1 MSDNIQ
7 SLSDRD
13 TWLARNGAAL
23 AGLIFLLA
31 FYWRG
36 LGDWFYQDDFG
47 WLHIGPVTG
56 FTSLLSMLFAPKAH
70 GNIRPWSENLFF
82 FGLKALFG
90 INPLPF
96 RIVVFT
102 TVAADVVLL
111 AALVRRLT
119 GSALAAAGA
128 PILWLANPNV
138 APALCWTSIYNES
151 QYLVFVLL
159 AFWLFL
165 RGKYWQQMVVFALGL
180 GSLETAV
187 MYPVIVLAY
196 VLLYDRAKLWR
207 TKLWQTVPLFAISAA
222 YTALH
227 FWAAPAAKSG
237 PYAIQIDG
245 RMFHTIAAYVKLA
258 LGPEDLAQFHWTWP
272 VWLTIAATAVIGAGV
287 FVAIIAAGRVGW
299 LGLAWFLA
307 LLVPMLPLP
316 DHVEPYALTGPVMG
330 IAIILAG
337 ALGRRPRAI
346 GCAAALYLAICLPA
360 AWDITG
366 WHVARSF
373 IARDLVTGI
382 LAYDRAH
389 PDKTLLITGLSTDQ
403 FYAGF
408 ADRPFDTFGLW
419 NIFIAPGG
427 AQKVDDVRGLVPLYG
442 LPPEKVKE
450 LLHAGQAAILDVSG
464 AVVRDI
470 TGQYALPS
478 SRSRSMPG
486 PGALARTPPGAG
498 SRPGFAMTRR
508 SAGQGG

>member
-1 MSDNIQ
+1 MAKLECAARSIHRFYAPCSRGRSEPALISKTVSQ
-7 SLSDRD
+7 ELSLSDRD

-56 FTSLLSMLFAPKAH
+56 FSSLLSMLFAPKAH

-82 FGLKALFG
+82 YGLKALFG

-96 RIVVFT
+96 RVVVFA

-119 GSALAAAGA
+119 SSALAAACA

-151 QYLVFVLL
+151 QYLVFLLL
-159 AFWLFL
+159 AFLLFL
-165 RGKYWQQMVVFALGL
+165 RGKYWQQMIVFALGL

-187 MYPVIVLAY
+187 MYPAIVLAY
-196 VLLYDRAKLWR
+196 VLLYDRTKLWR
-207 TKLWQTVPLFAISAA
+207 TVPLFAISAA
-222 YTALH
+222 YTVLH
-227 FWAAPAAKSG
+227 FWVAPAAKSG

-245 RMFHTIAAYVKLA
+245 RMFQTLWSYVKQA
-258 LGPEDLAQFHWTWP
+258 LGPQELAQFHWTWP
-272 VWLTIAATAVIGAGV
+272 AWLTVAGTAVVGAGLI
-287 FVAIIAAGRVGW
+287 VAIVVAGRVGW

-307 LLVPMLPLP
+307 LLVPMFPLP
-316 DHVEPYALTGPVMG
+316 DHVEAYALTGPAMG

-337 ALGRRPRAI
+337 ALARRPSVI
-346 GCAAALYLAICLPA
+346 GGIAALYLAICLPA
-360 AWDITG
+360 AWDVTG

-373 IARDLVTGI
+373 IARDLVNGV

-408 ADRPFDTFGLW
+408 ADRPFDTFGRW

-427 AQKVDDVRGLVPLYG
+427 GQKVDDFRGLVPLYG
-442 LPPEKVKE
+442 LPLETVKAR
-450 LLHAGQAAILDVSG
+450 LNAGQAAVLDVSG
-464 AVVRDI
+464 ADVRDV
-470 TGQYALPS
+470 TGQFRAPL
-478 SRSRSMPG
+478 
-486 PGALARTPPGAG
+486 
-498 SRPGFAMTRR
+498 
-508 SAGQGG
+508 

>member
-13 TWLARNGAAL
+13 TWLVRNGAAI

-96 RIVVFT
+96 RIVVFA

-119 GSALAAAGA
+119 GSALAAASA
-128 PILWLANPNV
+128 PILWLSNPNV

-159 AFWLFL
+159 AFLLFL
-165 RGKYWQQMVVFALGL
+165 RGKYWQQMIVFALGL

-196 VLLYDRAKLWR
+196 VLLYDRAKLR
-207 TKLWQTVPLFAISAA
+207 RAKLWQTVPLFAISAA

-237 PYAIQIDG
+237 VYAIQIDG
-245 RMFHTIAAYVKLA
+245 RIWRTLAAYVKLA
-258 LGPEDLAQFHWTWP
+258 LGPQDLAQFHWTWP
-272 VWLTIAATAVIGAGV
+272 AWFTVAGTAVIGAG
-287 FVAIIAAGRVGW
+287 FIVAIMVAGRVGW

-307 LLVPMLPLP
+307 LLVPMFPLP
-316 DHVEPYALTGPVMG
+316 DHVEAYALTGPAMG

-337 ALGRRPRAI
+337 ALARRPIAI
-346 GCAAALYLAICLPA
+346 GGLAALYLAICLPA
-360 AWDITG
+360 AWEVTS

-408 ADRPFDTFGLW
+408 ADRPFDTFGRW

-427 AQKVDDVRGLVPLYG
+427 GQKVDDVRGLVPLYG
-442 LPPEKVKE
+442 LPPETVKAR
-450 LLHAGQAAILDVSG
+450 LKAGQAAVLDVSG
-464 AVVRDI
+464 AGVLDV
-470 TGQYALPS
+470 TGQYALVRAP
-478 SRSRSMPG
+478 
-486 PGALARTPPGAG
+486 L
-498 SRPGFAMTRR
+498 
-508 SAGQGG
+508 

>member
-13 TWLARNGAAL
+13 TWLVRNGAAL

-96 RIVVFT
+96 RIVVFA

-119 GSALAAAGA
+119 GSALAAASA
-128 PILWLANPNV
+128 PILWLSNPNV

-159 AFWLFL
+159 AFLLFL
-165 RGKYWQQMVVFALGL
+165 RGKYWQQMIVFALGL

-187 MYPVIVLAY
+187 MYPVIVLAH
-196 VLLYDRAKLWR
+196 VLLYDRTKLR
-207 TKLWQTVPLFAISAA
+207 RAKLWQTVPLFAISAA

-237 PYAIQIDG
+237 VYAIQING
-245 RMFHTIAAYVKLA
+245 RIFQTLGSYVNMA
-258 LGPEDLAQFHWTWP
+258 LGPQALAGFHWTWP
-272 VWLTIAATAVIGAGV
+272 SWLAIAGTAVIGAGLI
-287 FVAIIAAGRVGW
+287 VAIIVAGRVGL

-307 LLVPMLPLP
+307 LLVPLLPLP
-316 DHVEPYALTGPVMG
+316 DHVEDYALTGPAMG
-330 IAIILAG
+330 IAMILAG
-337 ALGRRPRAI
+337 ALARRPLAMGGI
-346 GCAAALYLAICLPA
+346 AALYLAICLPA
-360 AWDITG
+360 AWEDTS
-366 WHVARSF
+366 WQVERSEVARH
-373 IARDLVTGI
+373 LVNGI
-382 LAYDRAH
+382 LAYDRAY
-389 PDKTLLITGLSTDQ
+389 PGKVLLITGLSTDQ
-403 FYAGF
+403 FSSGF
-408 ADRPFDTFGLW
+408 ADRPFETFGVQ
-419 NIFIAPGG
+419 NVFIAPGG
-427 AQKVDDVRGLVPLYG
+427 ARDVDDQRGWVPQHELT
-442 LPPEKVKE
+442 PETVKA
-450 LLHAGQAAILDVSG
+450 LLNAGKAEVLDVSYHQI
-464 AVVRDI
+464 RDV
-470 TGQYALPS
+470 TGKFALPS
-478 SRSRSMPG
+478 
-486 PGALARTPPGAG
+486 AAN
-498 SRPGFAMTRR
+498 
-508 SAGQGG
+508 

>member
-1 MSDNIQ
+1 VSQ
-7 SLSDRD
+7 ELSLSDRD

-56 FTSLLSMLFAPKAH
+56 FSSLLSMLFAPKAH

-96 RIVVFT
+96 RIVVFA

-119 GSALAAAGA
+119 GSALAAASA

-151 QYLVFVLL
+151 QYLVFMLL
-159 AFWLFL
+159 AFLLFL

-187 MYPVIVLAY
+187 MYPAIVLAY
-196 VLLYDRAKLWR
+196 TLLYDRAKLR
-207 TKLWQTVPLFAISAA
+207 RAKLWQTVPLFAISAA
-222 YTALH
+222 YTVLH

-237 PYAIQIDG
+237 PYAIQING
-245 RMFHTIAAYVKLA
+245 RIFQTLASYVKLA
-258 LGPEDLAQFHWTWP
+258 LGPQDLAQFHWTWP
-272 VWLTIAATAVIGAGV
+272 SWFAIAGTALIGTGI
-287 FVAIIAAGRVGW
+287 IIAIVVAGRVGW

-307 LLVPMLPLP
+307 LLVPLLPLP
-316 DHVEPYALTGPVMG
+316 DHVEGYALTGPAMG

-337 ALGRRPRAI
+337 ALARRPRAI
-346 GCAAALYLAICLPA
+346 APMAALYLAICLPA
-360 AWDITG
+360 AWDVTS

-382 LAYDRAH
+382 VAYDRAH

-408 ADRPFDTFGLW
+408 ADRPFDLLGLR

-427 AQKVDDVRGLVPLYG
+427 GQKVDDARGFVPRYG
-442 LPPEKVKE
+442 LPPETVKE
-450 LLHAGQAAILDVSG
+450 LLNTGNAAVLDVSG
-464 AVVRDI
+464 ADVRDV

-478 SRSRSMPG
+478 SRSRARPR
-486 PGALARTPPGAG
+486 PGALAQMLPGAG